1 MELRLTDSVYEPM
14 QRAVLSGDIV
24 VADTLKMEMLQHQYL
39 RFNEPSSRGAGLAGR
54 QKGLADLS
62 DQGAFP

>member
-1 MELRLTDSVYEPM
+1 M

-62 DQGAFP
+62 NQGAFP